1 MLRIED
7 LDTPRVVPGSRERI
21 VEDLAWLGLHHD
33 EGPGK
38 ARQPHGPY
46 EQSARS
52 PLYAAVIDELRRK
65 GLVYLCDC
73 SRKEIAAAAS
83 HSPATE
89 ASAPHG
95 GELRY
100 QGTCRDKS
108 QARTLRRDPSLRMRV
123 PEGTTVR
130 FRDKLMGPQVEDVAH
145 EVGDFVLQRADGLY
159 SYQLAVSVDDWAM
172 EIDLVVRG
180 ADLLRSTARQRL
192 LLSLLGAGSIPDYM
206 HIPMV
211 LGPDGGRLEKR
222 TRAPSVRALREQ
234 GVAPDHV
241 LGHLAQGLGIRSS
254 ASPISAQSLSEVSPP
269 ADFSREP
276 YVIPE
281 ELLIA

>member
-7 LDTPRVVPGSRERI
+7 LDTPRVVAGSRERI

-33 EGPGK
+33 EGPGN

-52 PLYAAVIDELRRK
+52 PLYAAAIDELRRK

-83 HSPATE
+83 QSPVTE

-108 QARTLRRDPSLRMRV
+108 QERTLRRDPSLRLRV
-123 PEGTTVR
+123 PEGATVR
-130 FRDKLMGPQVEDVAH
+130 FHDKLMGAQLEDVAQ

-192 LLSLLGAGSIPDYM
+192 LLALLGAVAIPEYM

-211 LGPDGGRLEKR
+211 VAPDGGRLEKR
-222 TRAPSVRALREQ
+222 TRAPSVRVLRER
-234 GVAPDHV
+234 GVAAERV
-241 LGHLAQGLGIRSS
+241 LGHLAHGLGIQSR
-254 ASPISAQSLSEVSPP
+254 ATPVTAQSLSEGTSP
-269 ADFSREP
+269 AAFSRES